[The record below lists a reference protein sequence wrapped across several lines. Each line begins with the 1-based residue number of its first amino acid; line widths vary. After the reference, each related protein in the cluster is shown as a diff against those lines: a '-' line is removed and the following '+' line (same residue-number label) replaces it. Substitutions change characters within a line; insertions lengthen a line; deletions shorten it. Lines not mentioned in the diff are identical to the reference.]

1 MAAVH
6 RCLPFTLGALM
17 ALACRPSSV
26 ESGSEAHGEAS
37 ASRTSDNG
45 TELRQAKRRSLG
57 KPTDGHEATAGRG
70 TASGLQTKSGTLAD
84 ARGDA
89 ASGAEE
95 PGPASGAEP
104 HIYALDV
111 RVFIRAR
118 PSLTAAE
125 VGALRI
131 GHGVRTTGPAKPTG
145 DCPAPGGFYPV
156 APEGY
161 VCLDRTTTTDPAH
174 PLVVARQ
181 DFLED
186 FNKDFTSAPE
196 APLRF
201 GESIE
206 TPIYS
211 RIPTESEQARS
222 EYELE
227 RHLAAVRAVR
237 EAAAEGKPP
246 PPRPL
251 WRLRGASAE
260 TASGEP
266 PSFLRDHQD
275 SPWHAALG
283 QPGRARLGFVPPRS
297 TVSFIDEFTA
307 GGRSFLM
314 TPELTVVPKD
324 KVRELRPS
332 GFQGVRLDGSSRLPL
347 AFFRSDETRTW
358 RLSTAVSRTAGATG
372 TAVTSG
378 PTPSALGASSDTVSH
393 TDNLPRPDQ
402 LTAAARV
409 RVAATRVSDDRV
421 SDDRVSDDGAH
432 EPDSKAQGAAASPFT
447 DDAQDAARLTPD
459 AHRFERLGS
468 VGLTGR
474 ARWQRGRRYLETR
487 QDGLWVAQD
496 EVAVVTEQRL
506 RGVTLAPNERWID
519 VSIFQGTLTAYEG
532 ERPVFATLISPGASG
547 YKPRRGPDRKNTT
560 PTGTF
565 RIEWKH
571 LSTTMSPDPERR
583 RYYLTD
589 VPFTQFFHMP
599 FALHAAYW
607 HDRFGEP
614 MSGGCVNLSIT
625 DARWLFDF
633 TSPSLPEGWHSVR
646 SGGDRGE
653 GTWVSIR

>member
-1 MAAVH
+1 MAALH
-6 RCLPFTLGALM
+6 RRLSSLSAPLM
-17 ALACRPSSV
+17 LLACQGPPGEPSS
-26 ESGSEAHGEAS
+26 S
-37 ASRTSDNG
+37 
-45 TELRQAKRRSLG
+45 
-57 KPTDGHEATAGRG
+57 TAGNE
-70 TASGLQTKSGTLAD
+70 TAPRE
-84 ARGDA
+84 ARGAHSKATGKKSAKQTDA
-89 ASGAEE
+89 VSRGLSNKSAKKTNAERRGV
-95 PGPASGAEP
+95 PGDPSATPTPSPAQPSPAPERAEG
-104 HIYALDV
+104 IYALDL

-118 PSLTAAE
+118 PSQAAAE
-125 VGALRI
+125 VGALRL
-131 GHGVRTTGPAKPTG
+131 GQGVRTTGPAKPTH

-156 APEGY
+156 APEGH
-161 VCLDRTTTTDPAH
+161 VCLDRTTTTDSSH
-174 PLVVARQ
+174 PLVVAKQ
-181 DFLED
+181 HFHV
-186 FNKDFTSAPE
+186 DFTRDLGGSAAKD

-211 RIPTESEQARS
+211 RVPTEPEQARS
-222 EYELE
+222 EYELA

-237 EAAAEGKPP
+237 EAQAQGEPP
-246 PPRPL
+246 PPRAL
-251 WRLRGASAE
+251 WRLRGASAAP
-260 TASGEP
+260 ASGEP
-266 PSFLRDHQD
+266 PSFLQASQD
-275 SPWHAALG
+275 SPWHVALG
-283 QPGRARLGFVPPRS
+283 QPGRARLGIVPPRS
-297 TVSFIDEFTA
+297 SISFIHEFTA

-332 GFQGVRLDGSSRLPL
+332 GFQGVRLNGSQRLPL
-347 AFFRSDETRTW
+347 AFFRSDETRAW
-358 RLSTAVSRTAGATG
+358 RLSTAASRTTLTTL
-372 TAVTSG
+372 TA
-378 PTPSALGASSDTVSH
+378 TPSATPDK
-393 TDNLPRPDQ
+393 PRDAVKAAGSPQ
-402 LTAAARV
+402 APSGLKRTAEVHAAATQ
-409 RVAATRVSDDRV
+409 ADDEVSDADV
-421 SDDRVSDDGAH
+421 NAGGAQESPFSDD
-432 EPDSKAQGAAASPFT
+432 P
-447 DDAQDAARLTPD
+447 QDAARLTPD

-474 ARWQRGRRYLETR
+474 ARWQRGRRYLETTE
-487 QDGLWVAQD
+487 DSLWVAQD
-496 EVAVVTEQRL
+496 EVGVVTQQRL
-506 RGVTLAPNERWID
+506 RGVTLAPKERWID

-532 ERPVFATLISPGASG
+532 ERPVFTTLISPGASG

-614 MSGGCVNLSIT
+614 MSGGCVNLSVR

-646 SGGDRGE
+646 SGGPRGE